1 MKVFT
6 FAALLL
12 FLALPA
18 HAQHVGSASTQVNQG
33 GGGGGGGGQM
43 GGDYG
48 SSNHIAV
55 TEFHVVAAHGSS
67 DFVDSTYMA
76 YDRALEIGEAILARQ
91 QKTLGQIA
99 REYRADKA
107 AKKLSRVET
116 QQ

>member
-1 MKVFT
+1 MKVFA
-6 FAALLL
+6 FAVLLL
-12 FLALPA
+12 FFALPA
-18 HAQHVGSASTQVNQG
+18 HAQRMGSASTQVNQ
-33 GGGGGGGGQM
+33 GGGGQM

-76 YDRALEIGEAILARQ
+76 YDRALEIGESILARQ

-99 REYRADKA
+99 REYRAEKV
-107 AKKLSRVET
+107 AKKVSRVET
-116 QQ
+116 QE